1 MKTDK
6 MPYIIN
12 EDYSIPNP
20 FTDDM
25 ETLADELKNI
35 SKSLLNNEIICVDC
49 DQRTNTANST
59 LFASKILLA
68 SSIIEYMFPSK
79 EKQ

>member
-1 MKTDK
+1 MKKDK
-6 MPYIIN
+6 NPYIIN

-25 ETLADELKNI
+25 GTLADDLKNI
-35 SKSLLNNEIICVDC
+35 SKSILNNEIICVGC
-49 DQRTNTANST
+49 DQRTNIANST